1 VPKKA
6 GKGETGKGNGPRA
19 PASPVDT
26 SGMEAA
32 LDEARRAASTGEVP
46 VGAAV
51 FRDGAVV
58 ARARNETVARRD
70 PTAHAELLVLQQ
82 ALRALH
88 ADRLGDC
95 TLYVTLE
102 PCAQCA
108 GAIVLAK
115 VGRVVFGAYDDKA
128 GMAGSVGDVLRHP
141 ALNHRVEVIGGME
154 EARCGQL
161 LADFFR
167 AKR

>member
-1 VPKKA
+1 
-6 GKGETGKGNGPRA
+6 
-19 PASPVDT
+19 
-26 SGMEAA
+26 MEAA

-58 ARARNETVARRD
+58 ARAHNETVTRHD
-70 PTAHAELLVLQQ
+70 PTAHAELLAVRQ
-82 ALRALH
+82 ALASLET
-88 ADRLGDC
+88 DRLSDC

-108 GAIVLAK
+108 GALVLAK
-115 VGRVVFGAYDDKA
+115 LGRLVFGAYDDKG
-128 GMAGSVGDVLRHP
+128 GMCGSVGDVVRHP

-154 EARCGQL
+154 ESRCGQL

>member
-1 VPKKA
+1 MRERPVPA
-6 GKGETGKGNGPRA
+6 FDRE
-19 PASPVDT
+19 
-26 SGMEAA
+26 GMEAA
-32 LDEARRAASTGEVP
+32 LEEARKAASSGEVP
-46 VGAAV
+46 VGAVV

-58 ARARNETVARRD
+58 ARAHNQTVARRD
-70 PTAHAELLVLQQ
+70 PTAHAELLVVQG
-82 ALRALH
+82 ALALLH
-88 ADRLGDC
+88 TDRLTDC

-115 VGRVVFGAYDDKA
+115 VGRVVFGAYDPKA

-141 ALNHRVEVIGGME
+141 ALNHRVEVVGGVDGE
-154 EARCGQL
+154 ECGQL